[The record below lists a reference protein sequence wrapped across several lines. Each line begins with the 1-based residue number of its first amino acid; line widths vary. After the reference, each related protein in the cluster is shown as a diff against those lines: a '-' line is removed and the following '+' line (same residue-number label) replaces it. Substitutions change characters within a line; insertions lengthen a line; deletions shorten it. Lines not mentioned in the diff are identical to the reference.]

1 MAEIPVKNQSIVS
14 PTEWLE
20 ARQRLLVKEKEFTR
34 LRDQLS
40 RQRQE
45 LPWVKVEKEYVFDS
59 PKGKETLRR
68 VKTDI
73 SDREGASVFYRDEY
87 GNVFHTY
94 SSFSRGI
101 DMLNTAY
108 HYLDLVPKGRDEDGL
123 EFTQAWVR
131 HHDKYEN

>member
-94 SSFSRGI
+94 LSFSRG
-101 DMLNTAY
+101 
-108 HYLDLVPKGRDEDGL
+108 
-123 EFTQAWVR
+123 
-131 HHDKYEN
+131 